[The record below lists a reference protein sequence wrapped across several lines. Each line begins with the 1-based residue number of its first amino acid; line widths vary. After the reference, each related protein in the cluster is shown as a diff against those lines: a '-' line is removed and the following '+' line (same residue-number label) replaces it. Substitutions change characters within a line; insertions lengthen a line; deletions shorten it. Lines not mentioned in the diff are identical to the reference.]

1 MTTYT
6 WTDNVMR
13 SGTVC
18 NVDMAADNFMYLKD
32 NKADIDLNNLTLN
45 GKSNIAQYATPSSN
59 AISLTLGVS
68 GLDNIAP
75 ADGYIV
81 LSKRAGGTGQYM
93 YLDNITAHIGSCII
107 NSTLGWDAVISVP
120 VKKYD
125 IVKITY
131 TYSGIIH
138 FFGNVYL
145 EGSKP

>member
-13 SGTVC
+13 SGTAC

-45 GKSNIAQYATPSSN
+45 GKSKIAQYATPSAN
-59 AISLTLGVS
+59 ATSLTLGVS
-68 GLDNIAP
+68 GLNYIAP
-75 ADGYIV
+75 ADGYIS
-81 LSKRAGGTGQYM
+81 LSKRGGGTGQYM
-93 YLDNITAHIGSCII
+93 YLDNLTGRVGSCVI

-120 VKKYD
+120 VKKGD
-125 IVKITY
+125 IFKVTY
-131 TYSGIIH
+131 TYSGITT
-138 FFGNVYL
+138 FFGNIYL